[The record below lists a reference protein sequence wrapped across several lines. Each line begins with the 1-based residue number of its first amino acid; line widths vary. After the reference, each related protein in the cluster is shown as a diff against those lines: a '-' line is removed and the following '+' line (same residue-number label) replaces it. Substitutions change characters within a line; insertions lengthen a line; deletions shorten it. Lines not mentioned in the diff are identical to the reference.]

1 MDGGLRLD
9 WFLARRYLSARRG
22 GALLSFIT
30 WISLGGVT
38 VGVTALIV
46 VIAVMTGMQEDLR
59 SKILSGAYHVT
70 VEADGD
76 GRIPGWREVAA
87 DAARMEGVEITTPY
101 VVSQVNLRRNQ
112 YSRPADLVG
121 VPLDVPEPGTEIE
134 RLIQSGF
141 YDLEAPES
149 GLPPILLGSD
159 IADAMQLFRGDT
171 VQVLGFDNL
180 KTGPNGA
187 TLPTIQ
193 RFEVTGVFR
202 SGMYEYDTRRAYTTM
217 EATQALLDLLES
229 DVVTGVGIVLDDGDA
244 ADRAA
249 ATLSERLG
257 GRYRVESWGT
267 RNSALFSALKLEKLA
282 MFLILFLIVLVA
294 AFNIVST
301 LVMVVADRTREIGIL
316 KSMGMSDRGI
326 LRVFVLQ
333 GTWIGVVGTAV
344 GTALGVML
352 CILIDRY
359 DIIRIPPEV
368 YFVDRLPV
376 SLHFTDVLTIVVASV
391 AVAFLATIHPSIQAS
406 QLQPVEAI
414 RDE

>member
-1 MDGGLRLD
+1 MDGGLRFD

-70 VEADGD
+70 VETDGD
-76 GRIPGWREVAA
+76 GRIPGWAEVAA
-87 DAARMEGVEITTPY
+87 AAGEVEGVRSATPFLL
-101 VVSQVNLRRNQ
+101 SQVNLRRGQ

-121 VPLDVPEPGTEIE
+121 VPSGVPEPGTEME
-134 RLIQSGF
+134 REIQAGF
-141 YDLEAPES
+141 YDLEPPAS
-149 GLPPILLGSD
+149 GLPPILLGSG

-171 VQVLGFDNL
+171 VQLLAFDNL
-180 KTGPNGA
+180 QTTNDGSMIPK
-187 TLPTIQ
+187 IQ
-193 RFEVTGVFR
+193 SFEVTGVFR

-217 EATQALLDLLES
+217 EATQAVLDLGA
-229 DVVTGVGIVLDDGDA
+229 DVVTGIGVALDDGDA

-249 ATLSERLG
+249 AALSERLG
-257 GRYRVESWGT
+257 AEYRVETWGT

-282 MFLILFLIVLVA
+282 MFLVLFLIVLVA

-316 KSMGMSDRGI
+316 KSMGMTDRGI

-333 GTWIGVVGTAV
+333 GAWIGVVGTAV
-344 GTALGVML
+344 GTALGVLL
-352 CILIDRY
+352 CVLIDRY
-359 DIIRIPPEV
+359 EIIRIPPEV

-376 SLHFTDVLTIVVASV
+376 SLHFTDVLTIVAASV
-391 AVAFLATIHPSIQAS
+391 VVAFVATIHPSIQAS

-414 RDE
+414 RDD